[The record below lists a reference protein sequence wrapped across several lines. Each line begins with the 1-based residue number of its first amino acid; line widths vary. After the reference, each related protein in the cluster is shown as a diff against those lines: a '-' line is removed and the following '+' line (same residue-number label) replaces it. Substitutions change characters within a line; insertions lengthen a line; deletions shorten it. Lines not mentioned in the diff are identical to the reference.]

1 MPALPF
7 SPQRFIRSLCALLLC
22 LAAATQAQ
30 VPRTLNYQGYLT
42 TPTGAAV
49 DNPSLSITVKLYLAA
64 SGGTAVFSETQTV
77 AVSNGV
83 FNMLIGAI
91 APLGLAF
98 DRPYHLGITVG
109 TDAEMS
115 PRQPLTA
122 APYAMRAA
130 LSDSVGNS
138 AAGNVITV
146 VDNAAGAGYDNSI
159 TIGADG
165 FPVISY
171 HQAPAGV
178 LRVAKCINTACTG
191 SSIITTIDSTGAVG
205 RGSSI
210 TIGAD
215 DLPVISYYDLT
226 NQQLKVAKC
235 VNAACTGSSTLST
248 IGAGYASANGNT
260 PAATSITVASDGLP
274 VISYRASSA
283 GTNNGA
289 VAKCADAACSSAS
302 IAPYSFASPINAI
315 SIGGDGLP
323 VLTASGDANSPGN
336 VARVFKCVSADC
348 TGPTAGPILNLTTVN
363 SLTGI
368 DGFPTG
374 VGTVASIP
382 PDVRVFKC
390 SDAACTAT
398 PTITSV
404 FDMTVPPTGPG
415 LFTGVRQQVLGYAIG
430 ADGAPVMSFRNYG
443 DGRLYVARCASAS
456 CASLASSAVVV
467 DTATSILSYQSMTIG
482 TDGNPVIS
490 YAEYDPLTGGS
501 AKLKVLKCGTPA
513 CATVRRR

>member
-1 MPALPF
+1 MTALHY
-7 SPQRFIRSLCALLLC
+7 SPQRFIRYLCALLLC
-22 LAAATQAQ
+22 LATATQAQ
-30 VPRTLNYQGYLT
+30 VPRALNYQGYLT

-49 DNPSLSITVKLYLAA
+49 DNPALSITVKLYLAA

-77 AVSNGV
+77 AVNNGV

-91 APLGLAF
+91 TPLGLAF

-109 TDAEMS
+109 SDAEMT

-138 AAGNVITV
+138 AAGNMITV

-178 LRVAKCINTACTG
+178 LRVAKCINAACTG
-191 SSIITTIDSTGAVG
+191 SSIITTVDSTGAVG

-226 NQQLKVAKC
+226 NQKLKVAKC

-248 IGAGYASANGNT
+248 IGAGYATANGND
-260 PAATSITVASDGLP
+260 PASTSITVASDGLP
-274 VISYRASSA
+274 VISYRATSLNS
-283 GTNNGA
+283 NNGA

-302 IAPYSFASPINAI
+302 IVLSGSTSPISAI

-323 VLTASGDANSPGN
+323 VFTASGDVNAVGN
-336 VARVFKCVSADC
+336 NARVYKCVSANC
-348 TGPTAGPILNLTTVN
+348 TGPTASPFLNLATVN

-374 VGTVASIP
+374 VGTTAVIP
-382 PDVRVFKC
+382 PEVRVFKC
-390 SDAACTAT
+390 SDAACTTT
-398 PTITSV
+398 PASTSV
-404 FDMTVPPTGPG
+404 FVMTMPPSGPG
-415 LFTGVRQQVLGYAIG
+415 QFSGVRQQILGYAIG

-456 CASLASSAVVV
+456 CASLAGSAFVV
-467 DTATSILSYQSMTIG
+467 DAATSILSYQSMAIG

-501 AKLKVLKCGTPA
+501 ARLKVLKCGTPS
-513 CATVRRR
+513 CGTIRRR